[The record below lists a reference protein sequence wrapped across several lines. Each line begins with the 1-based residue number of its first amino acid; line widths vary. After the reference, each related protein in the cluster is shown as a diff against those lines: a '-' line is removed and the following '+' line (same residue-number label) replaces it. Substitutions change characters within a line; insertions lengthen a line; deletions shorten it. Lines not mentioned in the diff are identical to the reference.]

1 MTDTANTDQPSAFS
15 QLTPKR
21 QRFVK
26 AYLANGG
33 NGKQAA
39 IEAGY
44 SEKSAKS
51 QAWSLL
57 HRDEGVRAAL
67 KELADGVKKHALHD
81 YNVAM
86 MEFEEG
92 MRLAEKTGQAMAY
105 VRAAEMRARMAGLL
119 IERQL
124 VQVHNHV
131 SLKEA
136 IAEAHRRLGHE
147 PPEDPTIESLNMLQR
162 LPTRPAID
170 AEFSEILDLDLDDE
184 STARQE
190 SIEPQTMEQNT

>member
-1 MTDTANTDQPSAFS
+1 MTDTTNTDQPSAFS

-33 NGKQAA
+33 NGKQSA

-57 HRDEGVRAAL
+57 HRDEGVQAAL

-124 VQVHNHV
+124 VQVHNRA
-131 SLKEA
+131 SIKEA
-136 IAEAHRRLGHE
+136 LGEAYRRLGHE
-147 PPEDPTIESLNMLQR
+147 PPENPTLESLNMMQR
-162 LPTRPAID
+162 ITAKPPID
-170 AEFSEILDLDLDDE
+170 AEFAEILDMDDE
-184 STARQE
+184 GHEHAARAEDE
-190 SIEPQTMEQNT
+190 SETHAE